1 MTTTNKNR
9 AGRNRTVT
17 LTEQERETLGRLIS
31 DADSLKAGFRDD
43 MVINADMM
51 ECIDDIPDA
60 HFDLAIIDPPKT
72 KIHRHIDQLT
82 AMYCPLTA
90 TTPL

>member
-60 HFDLAIIDPPKT
+60 HFDLAIIDPPYNTDKVFNGT
-72 KIHRHIDQLT
+72 RFG
-82 AMYCPLTA
+82 AM
-90 TTPL
+90 